1 MLSFWFATVV
11 FFGTYVQIATE
22 KINKN
27 TPALVGAPQ
36 IMIFILEGPGHGGAS
51 HEAAPRDAAAM
62 VQLEQTEEA
71 ADGGTRVTYTT
82 PAPAKNVVPAA
93 VAEAAG
99 RYAKLDMF
107 SRYSN
112 FDVVFTLA
120 GMMLLV
126 NILSGTGL
134 FQYVAIK
141 CAKLA
146 KGSPIRTMVL
156 LVMATAT
163 LSAFLDNVTT
173 VLLVAPVT
181 LVVAAEMALPALP
194 FLMAETIASNI
205 GGTATL
211 IGDPPNLIIGSAANL
226 DFMAFMINLAP
237 FVALILVLY
246 CICLWFYYSKRMHV
260 NVEQRARI
268 MELDEGSAITDPV
281 NMRRGGIVMGLTIL
295 GFLVHGAVGLQPSVV
310 AMAGAA
316 LALVVCRVNV
326 DHALEKIEWSTLFFF
341 MGLFILVAGAEKAG
355 LMAEFGKLL
364 AFASDWPVPV
374 TVLAVMWISGTA
386 AAVMNNVSFTAAM
399 VSVVAAFLNTTPQF
413 QGNVACQ
420 ELMWWGL
427 ALAVCLGGNGTI
439 VGAAA
444 NLVIAGIAEKTG
456 QKVTFMTFFRYGF
469 PVTFG
474 SMVLASAYI
483 VIRYYVLCR

>member
-1 MLSFWFATVV
+1 MLCFWFAAVV
-11 FFGTYVQIATE
+11 FFGTYVLIATE
-22 KINKN
+22 KVHKTVAALLGAALMMIFVLNDCGLEVPSRHESSRPAAAAAVGSGQIGGGEE
-27 TPALVGAPQ
+27 TPAETPASGRDRAPS
-36 IMIFILEGPGHGGAS
+36 PAD
-51 HEAAPRDAAAM
+51 EAAA
-62 VQLEQTEEA
+62 
-71 ADGGTRVTYTT
+71 
-82 PAPAKNVVPAA
+82 
-93 VAEAAG
+93 
-99 RYAKLDMF
+99 RYAKMDMF

-146 KGSPIRTMVL
+146 KGSPVRTMVL

-181 LVVAAEMALPALP
+181 LVVAAEMALPSLP

-211 IGDPPNLIIGSAANL
+211 IGDPPNLIIGSAAGF
-226 DFMAFMINLAP
+226 DFMAFIINLAP
-237 FVALILVLY
+237 FVALVLILY
-246 CICLWFYYSKRMHV
+246 CVCLWLYYSKRMHV
-260 NVEQRARI
+260 NVEQRAQI
-268 MELDEGSAITDPV
+268 MELDEGSAITDPA
-281 NMRRGGIVMGLTIL
+281 NMRRGGVVMTLTIV
-295 GFLVHGAVGLQPSVV
+295 GFLVHGAAGLQPSVI

-316 LALVVCRVNV
+316 LALLICRINV
-326 DHALEKIEWSTLFFF
+326 DHMLEKIEWSTLFFF
-341 MGLFILVAGAEKAG
+341 MGLFILVSGAEKAG
-355 LMAEFGKLL
+355 LMAKFGELFS
-364 AFASDWPVPV
+364 FATDWPVPA
-374 TVLAVMWISGTA
+374 TVLAVMWISAAA

-399 VSVVAAFLNTTPQF
+399 VSVVSAFLSVAPQF
-413 QGNVACQ
+413 RGNAACQ

-444 NLVIAGIAEKTG
+444 NLVTAGIAGKSG
-456 QKVTFMTFFRYGF
+456 QKVTFRTFFSYGF

-474 SMVLASAYI
+474 SMALASLYI
-483 VIRYYVLCR
+483 VIRYYAFCR